1 MNMNGLTNQEI
12 KQFKD
17 LLLKS
22 NDYQLVLLL
31 DDVKTEQKRR
41 ISNLKEKYK
50 I

>member
-1 MNMNGLTNQEI
+1 MNNNGLTNQEI
-12 KQFKD
+12 KQFND

-31 DDVKTEQKRR
+31 DDVRKEQQRR
-41 ISNLKEKYK
+41 ISNLKQIYK